1 RVCHEMLDE
10 FAPLKFFASIH
21 EMKHDK
27 LFTEFNVRAA
37 RQVSLSAEVRMRA
50 EYNIKEKRKLR
61 AIVEEKDILLK
72 AKGEEVDS
80 LKAQLLVKEA
90 EAAEVIR
97 LHVEASKFEA
107 VEKSLR
113 D

>member
-1 RVCHEMLDE
+1 ME
-10 FAPLKFFASIH
+10 
-21 EMKHDK
+21 HDQ

-61 AIVEEKDILLK
+61 VVVADKDILLR
-72 AKGEEVDS
+72 AKGEEVDNP
-80 LKAQLLVKEA
+80 KAHLLAKEA
-90 EAAEVIR
+90 EAAKAIR
-97 LHVEASKFEA
+97 LRTEASKLEA

-113 D
+113 DEASSLKERNTTLEKE